1 MSADN
6 PQYKDR
12 LFNFLFGSEE
22 NKAWTLSLY
31 NAVNGSAY
39 TDPSVIEIT
48 TIREVMYLGMHND
61 VSFLIADDMTLYEQ
75 QSTYNPNMPLRLLQY
90 AGNLYEKYVKER
102 KMNKYG
108 SDLLELPVPKLVV
121 FYNGRKDQPDEKML
135 YLSDSFPKGAESDIE
150 VRVRMLNVNFGRNQE
165 LLNACKP
172 LREYAW
178 LVEEV
183 RKNNTSHDETGMS
196 SAVDKAINEMPN
208 DFVIKPFLEAHR
220 AEVKGMLL
228 TEYNEAEQMELFK
241 EDGRREGLAEGQEK
255 TLVESIRSLMDTL
268 ELTVDQAMDALRI
281 PIDQRKNLAA
291 KL

>member
-1 MSADN
+1 MAS
-6 PQYKDR
+6 
-12 LFNFLFGSEE
+12 S
-22 NKAWTLSLY
+22 
-31 NAVNGSAY
+31 
-39 TDPSVIEIT
+39 
-48 TIREVMYLGMHND
+48 
-61 VSFLIADDMTLYEQ
+61 
-75 QSTYNPNMPLRLLQY
+75 
-90 AGNLYEKYVKER
+90 AGNAASHYQ
-102 KMNKYG
+102 KMTAT
-108 SDLLELPVPKLVV
+108 PVPKLVV